1 MSRSDVGAAMAL
13 TVEFLLPHLARRRH
27 RQGPN
32 DEHLGDLTGIV
43 RFAKTGWLAHQGS
56 NLGPDD

>member
-43 RFAKTGWLAHQGS
+43 RARTWDPMIKSHLLYHGI
-56 NLGPDD
+56 